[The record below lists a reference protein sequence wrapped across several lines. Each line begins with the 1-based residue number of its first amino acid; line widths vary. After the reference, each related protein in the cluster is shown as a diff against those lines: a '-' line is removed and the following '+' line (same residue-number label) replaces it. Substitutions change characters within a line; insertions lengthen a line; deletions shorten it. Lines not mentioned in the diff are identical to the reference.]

1 MTKIKNIQELKEIIK
16 DLKDK
21 KIVTTNGTF
30 DIIHGAHLRLLQKA
44 KSLGD
49 ILIIF
54 LNSDL
59 SVKKNKGKN
68 RPIIP
73 EQERAEMLASLESVD
88 YIILFDEDKPLKLL
102 TEIKPNFHVKG
113 GSFIEE
119 RIKEEKDLLESWNGQ
134 FKNFELEEGYSTT
147 NIIEKILK
155 TYKD

>member
-102 TEIKPNFHVKG
+102 TELKPNFHVKG

-147 NIIEKILK
+147 NTIEKILK